1 MTCIFKFCLSE
12 YEICK
17 VNRDIPAPM
26 RKDSW
31 GLAPAI
37 PLIPPR
43 PLYLVSA
50 GADGGIHAGAG
61 PTQGWYRFTPVIT
74 IDNPYT
80 QKIPEECFHE
90 TLILSISDTFFIVGK
105 RAESFEGS
113 WKGDWHDQD
122 VFNG

>member
-1 MTCIFKFCLSE
+1 MGSGPRYTP
-12 YEICK
+12 YT
-17 VNRDIPAPM
+17 PA
-26 RKDSW
+26 
-31 GLAPAI
+31 ATI
-37 PLIPPR
+37 
-43 PLYLVSA
+43 LVSA
-50 GADGGIHAGAG
+50 GADGGIHTGAG

-90 TLILSISDTFFIVGK
+90 TLFLSISDTFFIVGK